1 MDNSQNM
8 HSIGEQWEE
17 HLRDRYDPNKTK
29 EDFRNYANTTP
40 GVREFYRENHVRQT
54 RDFVLSKKAEY
65 TPLNKRKMS
74 VWEAMR
80 ALDQLVDDSDPDT
93 DLTQTDHN
101 FQTAE
106 SARRDG
112 RPRWFIL
119 TGFLHDLGKVLCLYG
134 EPQWAVVG
142 DTFPVG
148 CAWSDKIVFHEF
160 FKDNPDSRIPEYQT
174 KLGVYSEG
182 CGLDKV
188 DLSWGHDEYLYHVTR
203 PYLPEE
209 ALAIIRYHSF
219 YPCHR
224 ERDYEYFMNDQDRKL
239 FYWVREFNQYDL
251 YSKSHDRP
259 DVAKLRPYYE
269 DLVAEFLPD
278 QINW

>member
-1 MDNSQNM
+1 MSM
-8 HSIGEQWEE
+8 PGTGHEIGEQLEA
-17 HLRDRYDPNKTK
+17 HLRERYDPNKKT
-29 EDFRNYANTTP
+29 EDFRNYENATP
-40 GVREFYRENHVRQT
+40 GVREFYRQNHTLQT

-65 TPLNKRKMS
+65 LPLNKRKMS
-74 VWEAMR
+74 VWEAMT

-106 SARRDG
+106 AARRDG

-119 TGFLHDLGKVLCLYG
+119 AGFLHDLGKVLCLYG

-148 CAWSDKIVFHEF
+148 CAWSNRIVFHEF
-160 FKDNPDSRIPEYQT
+160 FEGNPDRHVPEYQT
-174 KLGVYSEG
+174 RLGVYSEG
-182 CGLDKV
+182 CGFDRV
-188 DLSWGHDEYLYHVTR
+188 DLSWGHDEYLYHVMKR
-203 PYLPEE
+203 FLPEE

-224 ERDYEYFMNDQDRKL
+224 ERDYEYLMSEQDRKL
-239 FYWVREFNQYDL
+239 FDWVREFNQYDL
-251 YSKSHDRP
+251 YSKSHQRP
-259 DVAKLRPYYE
+259 DVASLRPFYE
-269 DLVAEFLPD
+269 DLVAEYLPD
-278 QINW
+278 KLAW